1 MKDITKKVHKAI
13 VETDADYSKRV
24 GFSVL
29 MDYEE
34 ICEALVGDDAMKTHN
49 HQDILVYI
57 NQLKNTNDA
66 LKLEIKSLWADSSE
80 LEEKLAWHTDNDAHL
95 VEENNNE

>member
-13 VETDADYSKRV
+13 VETDDEYSKRV

-34 ICEALVGDDAMKTHN
+34 ICEALVGDYAIKTHT

-57 NQLKNTNDA
+57 NELKN
-66 LKLEIKSLWADSSE
+66 I
-80 LEEKLAWHTDNDAHL
+80 EEEFKYQ
-95 VEENNNE
+95 NNIA

>member
-13 VETDADYSKRV
+13 VETDDEYSKRV

-34 ICEALVGDDAMKTHN
+34 ICEALVGDDAMKTHT
-49 HQDILVYI
+49 HQDLLAYI
-57 NQLKNTNDA
+57 NQLKNTGA
-66 LKLEIKSLWADSSE
+66 LSS
-80 LEEKLAWHTDNDAHL
+80 
-95 VEENNNE
+95 